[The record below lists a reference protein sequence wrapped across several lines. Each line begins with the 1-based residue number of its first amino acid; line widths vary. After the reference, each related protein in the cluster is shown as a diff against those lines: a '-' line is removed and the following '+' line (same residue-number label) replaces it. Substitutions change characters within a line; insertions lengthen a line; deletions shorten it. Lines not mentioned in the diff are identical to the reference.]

1 LLLAVFSNSLDL
13 ISKTFRAWDMDLAW
27 LLPASLHQFVP
38 PGHLAHLVRDAV
50 RVALDFLAITGAR
63 ASE

>member
-1 LLLAVFSNSLDL
+1 
-13 ISKTFRAWDMDLAW
+13 MDLAW

-50 RVALDFLAITGAR
+50 RVALDFSAITGGR

>member
-1 LLLAVFSNSLDL
+1 
-13 ISKTFRAWDMDLAW
+13 MDLAW
-27 LLPASLHQFVP
+27 LLPALLHQFVP